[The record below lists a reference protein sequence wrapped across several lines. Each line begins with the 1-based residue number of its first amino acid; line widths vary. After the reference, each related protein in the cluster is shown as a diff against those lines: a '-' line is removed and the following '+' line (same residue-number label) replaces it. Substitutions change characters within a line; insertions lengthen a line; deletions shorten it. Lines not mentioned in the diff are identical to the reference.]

1 MHAIPVWI
9 MKWFPKVLRYTYL
22 LKEKL
27 GVKPEKTR
35 RHNRSIFHRR
45 YVYTTHS
52 NLMLNKSAGN
62 VII

>member
-1 MHAIPVWI
+1 MV
-9 MKWFPKVLRYTYL
+9 PKSIAVTYL